1 MNLEQVLNRTIK
13 VAEKAGNFIT
23 EQAQDFSIDV
33 VEKKGHQDYVS
44 YVDKEAERILVE
56 GLRGILPDSGFIA
69 EENTAGHHNE
79 KYLWI
84 IDPLDGTTNF
94 IHGVAPFAISIALQ
108 IDGET
113 VLGLVYELG
122 QKELFYS
129 CSGMPVYC
137 NQKVVTV
144 SKADGL
150 KNGLIAT
157 GFHTGNF
164 ERLEQQLTVVKKIV
178 EGSHGLRRHGSAA
191 TDLAYVAAGRF
202 DGFFEYGLNPWDV
215 AAGAFLVQQAG
226 GKVSDFT
233 GGGNY
238 MFGKEMIAGSPK
250 VHDDLL
256 SLLKTKF

>member
-13 VAEKAGNFIT
+13 VAETAGSFII
-23 EQAQDFSIDV
+23 EQGKDFSIDV

-44 YVDKEAERILVE
+44 FVDKEAERILVE

-84 IDPLDGTTNF
+84 VDPLDGTTNF
-94 IHGVAPFAISIALQ
+94 IHGVAPYAISIALQ
-108 IDGET
+108 IDGKT
-113 VLGLVYELG
+113 ALGLVYELG

-137 NQKVVTV
+137 NQKVVSV

-150 KNGLIAT
+150 NNALIAT
-157 GFHTGNF
+157 GFHTSNF
-164 ERLEQQLTVVKKIV
+164 ERLDQQLNVLKKIV

-226 GKVSDFT
+226 GIVSDYT

>member
-1 MNLEQVLNRTIK
+1 MNLEQVLKRTIK
-13 VAEKAGNFIT
+13 VAETAGSFII
-23 EQAQDFSIDV
+23 EQGKDFSIDV

-44 YVDKEAERILVE
+44 FVDKEAERILVE

-69 EENTAGHHNE
+69 EENTAGHQNE
-79 KYLWI
+79 KHLWI
-84 IDPLDGTTNF
+84 VDPLDGTTNF
-94 IHGVAPFAISIALQ
+94 IHGVAPYAISIALQ
-108 IDGET
+108 IDGKT
-113 VLGLVYELG
+113 ALGLVYELG

-137 NQKVVTV
+137 NQKVVSV

-150 KNGLIAT
+150 KNALIAT
-157 GFHTGNF
+157 GFHTSNF
-164 ERLEQQLTVVKKIV
+164 ERLDQQLKVLKKIV

-226 GKVSDFT
+226 GIVSDYT